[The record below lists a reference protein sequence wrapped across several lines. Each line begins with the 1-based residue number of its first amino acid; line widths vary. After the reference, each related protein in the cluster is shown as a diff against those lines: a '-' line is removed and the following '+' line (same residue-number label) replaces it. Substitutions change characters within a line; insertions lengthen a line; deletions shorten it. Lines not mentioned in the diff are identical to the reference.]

1 MRDERLEAL
10 GNNIRAE
17 RMRKR
22 LSQMKLTELVNISTD
37 SLFKIENAKQTPSAF
52 IIFDIAT
59 VLDIPIEEL
68 FKDVPKLGKNE
79 G

>member
-1 MRDERLEAL
+1 MVNERLKTL

-22 LSQMKLTELVNISTD
+22 LSQMKLAELVNISTD

-59 VLDIPIEEL
+59 VLNIPIEEL
-68 FKDVPKLGKNE
+68 FKDVPKIDSN
-79 G
+79 

>member
-1 MRDERLEAL
+1 MANERLKTL

-22 LSQMKLTELVNISTD
+22 LSQMKLAELVNISTD

-59 VLDIPIEEL
+59 VLNIPIEEL
-68 FKDVPKLGKNE
+68 FKYVPKIDSN
-79 G
+79 

>member
-1 MRDERLEAL
+1 MVNERLKTL

-22 LSQMKLTELVNISTD
+22 LSQMKLAELVNISTD

-59 VLDIPIEEL
+59 VLNIPIEEL
-68 FKDVPKLGKNE
+68 FKDVPKIDYN
-79 G
+79 

>member
-1 MRDERLEAL
+1 MKNERLKIL

-22 LSQMKLTELVNISTD
+22 LSQMKLAEKIDISSD

-52 IIFDIAT
+52 IIFDIANT
-59 VLDIPIEEL
+59 LGISIDEL
-68 FKDVPKLGKNE
+68 FKDVPKK
-79 G
+79 

>member
-17 RMRKR
+17 RMRRR
-22 LSQMKLTELVNISTD
+22 LSQRQLAELIDISTD
-37 SLFKIENAKQTPSAF
+37 SMTKIENAKQTPSAF

-68 FKDVPKLGKNE
+68 FKDVPKRDKNE

>member
-1 MRDERLEAL
+1 MENERLKTL
-10 GNNIRAE
+10 GNNVRAE

-37 SLFKIENAKQTPSAF
+37 SMVSK
-52 IIFDIAT
+52 
-59 VLDIPIEEL
+59 LD
-68 FKDVPKLGKNE
+68 KNE

>member
-1 MRDERLEAL
+1 MANERLKTL

-22 LSQMKLTELVNISTD
+22 LSQMKLAELVNISTD

-59 VLDIPIEEL
+59 VLNIPIEEL
-68 FKDVPKLGKNE
+68 FKDVPKIDSN
-79 G
+79 

>member
-1 MRDERLEAL
+1 MANERLKTL

-22 LSQMKLTELVNISTD
+22 LSQMKLAELVNISTD

-59 VLDIPIEEL
+59 VLNIPIEEL
-68 FKDVPKLGKNE
+68 FKDVPKIGYN
-79 G
+79 

>member
-1 MRDERLEAL
+1 MANERLKTL

-22 LSQMKLTELVNISTD
+22 LSQMKLAELVNISTD

-59 VLDIPIEEL
+59 VLNIPIEEL
-68 FKDVPKLGKNE
+68 FKDVPKIDYN
-79 G
+79 